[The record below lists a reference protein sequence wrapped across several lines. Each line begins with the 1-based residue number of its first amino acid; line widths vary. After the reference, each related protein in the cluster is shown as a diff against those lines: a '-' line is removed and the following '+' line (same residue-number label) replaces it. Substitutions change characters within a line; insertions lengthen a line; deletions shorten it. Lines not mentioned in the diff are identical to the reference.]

1 MLQLFIKLHFAVFL
15 AGFTGVFG
23 RLITYDAF
31 ILVFIRFSIAA
42 TFIYF
47 VLKAMHKL
55 KKFTVRHRIYGI
67 ITGAILAT
75 HLVLFYLSIKLSNI
89 SIGTVTLAITGFF
102 TAILEPLIL
111 RCRFDKSNFIYTLLA
126 VLGLFL
132 IFNFDTKFRLG
143 IAVGIASSLFSS
155 LFAVYNKKFSYR
167 KDPYTF
173 VNYEMLGGFLFMLL
187 CAVPYIAIYNEE
199 QIEFRGLDI
208 FYLVLLST
216 VFTVFLYLLVVQ
228 LSEKLSAFT
237 ISLTFNLEPVYSILI
252 AMILFNENME
262 LNFSF
267 YLGVALM
274 LVSVFLQ
281 NRKIKNHMSD

>member
-55 KKFTVRHRIYGI
+55 KKLTVRHKIHGI

>member
-55 KKFTVRHRIYGI
+55 KKFTVRHRIHGI

>member
-55 KKFTVRHRIYGI
+55 KKFTVRDKIHGI

>member
-55 KKFTVRHRIYGI
+55 KKFPVRHKIHGI

>member
-1 MLQLFIKLHFAVFL
+1 MLQLFIKLHFAVLL

-55 KKFTVRHRIYGI
+55 KKFPVRHKIHGI

>member
-1 MLQLFIKLHFAVFL
+1 
-15 AGFTGVFG
+15 
-23 RLITYDAF
+23 
-31 ILVFIRFSIAA
+31 
-42 TFIYF
+42 
-47 VLKAMHKL
+47 
-55 KKFTVRHRIYGI
+55 
-67 ITGAILAT
+67 
-75 HLVLFYLSIKLSNI
+75 
-89 SIGTVTLAITGFF
+89 
-102 TAILEPLIL
+102 
-111 RCRFDKSNFIYTLLA
+111 
-126 VLGLFL
+126 
-132 IFNFDTKFRLG
+132 
-143 IAVGIASSLFSS
+143 
-155 LFAVYNKKFSYR
+155 
-167 KDPYTF
+167 
-173 VNYEMLGGFLFMLL
+173 MLGGFLIMLL